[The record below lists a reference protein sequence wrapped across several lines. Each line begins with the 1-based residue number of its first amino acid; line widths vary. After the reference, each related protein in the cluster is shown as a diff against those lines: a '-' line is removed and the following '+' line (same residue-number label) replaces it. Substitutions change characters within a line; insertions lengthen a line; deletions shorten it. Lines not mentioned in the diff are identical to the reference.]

1 MYIIGGI
8 QKIRLYYYLYT
19 IIALYNNTELI
30 FGFSHAEYEVHE
42 SNGSITVEILFNIH
56 ALSGDYQPIV
66 LISTHNG
73 TATGQEY
80 F

>member
-1 MYIIGGI
+1 MYVIGGI
-8 QKIRLYYYLYT
+8 QKKIILYNYLYT
-19 IIALYNNTELI
+19 IIIALYNNTELV
-30 FGFSHAEYEVHE
+30 FGFSRAEYEVHE
-42 SNGSITVEILFNIH
+42 SDGSITVEIIH